1 MGGGGFTME
10 PANPALDAF
19 VLSLTSRSWPRICFL
34 PTASGHPKEQSRAF
48 HDRFD
53 DWPCEPTTIDLFRLG
68 QHPVDLR
75 EHLLSQDVIYVG
87 GGSMRNL
94 LAIWREHRVDRVL
107 GEAWRQGVV
116 LCGLS
121 AGAMCWF
128 EGGISKSGG
137 ALEVVPGLG
146 LLPGSMSVHD
156 DGEPE
161 RHAAYIEAVRT
172 GALPGG
178 YCADDGVGL
187 LFHGR
192 RRADAL
198 SSRPGAGACR
208 VALDDQGE
216 LIQEPL
222 AVRDL
227 RDRTAAATPTATQ
240 SPEIGEMRRLRA
252 GPSMGSI
259 RRGSRQAGYGD

>member
-1 MGGGGFTME
+1 ME
-10 PANPALDAF
+10 PDNPALDAF

-34 PTASGHPKEQSRAF
+34 PTASGDPKEQIRNF
-48 HDRFD
+48 HGRFD

-68 QHPVDLR
+68 QHPVHLR

-94 LAIWREHRVDRVL
+94 LAIWREHGLDRIL
-107 GEAWRQGVV
+107 AEAWRQGVV

-156 DGEPE
+156 DGAPE
-161 RHAAYIEAVRT
+161 RHAAYVEAVRT
-172 GALPGG
+172 GTLPAG

-187 LFHGR
+187 LFNGR
-192 RRADAL
+192 RRVDAV
-198 SSRPGAGACR
+198 SSRPGAGASR
-208 VALDDQGE
+208 VGLDDEGE
-216 LIQEPL
+216 LIIEPL

-227 RDRTAAATPTATQ
+227 RDRTVPVSPSASPP
-240 SPEIGEMRRLRA
+240 PEIGEMRRLRS
-252 GPSMGSI
+252 GPSLGAV
-259 RRGSRQAGYGD
+259 RRASRQARYGD